1 MDDTLQRKTQSRFAS
16 LCVSIKASYSLTRD
30 TKRGFYFALDSCLT
44 VAQWATLN
52 KGKPDSWEVNTTR
65 AMEKTTNEK
74 VDDGD
79 YDVSGGVKWL
89 CVTYISRK
97 TEFGNA

>member
-1 MDDTLQRKTQSRFAS
+1 VFD
-16 LCVSIKASYSLTRD
+16 CEV
-30 TKRGFYFALDSCLT
+30 
-44 VAQWATLN
+44 ATLN

-89 CVTYISRK
+89 CVTYVSRK
-97 TEFGNA
+97 TEFDNA